1 MYVRI
6 TQSSVHQSHVQ
17 PSITTS
23 LIAHLF
29 VTRCLPHNIQSW
41 YWSPLSLVNALLST
55 TVKVSGSDYW
65 SDRMAEY
72 TGKPNRV
79 VFDETLERVYKQ
91 LYDNSANIY

>member
-1 MYVRI
+1 MYNL
-6 TQSSVHQSHVQ
+6 
-17 PSITTS
+17 SINAS

-29 VTRCLPHNIQSW
+29 VTRCPPHNIQSW

-55 TVKVSGSDYW
+55 TVKVGGSDYW

-91 LYDNSANIY
+91 LYDNSANIH